1 MRFYGAVG
9 SLEPVS
15 VVDKYN
21 VVTCGRADGQPM
33 LFAHGFGCDQHMWRY
48 LTPTFENDYRVVLF
62 DYVGAGDSDLS
73 AYDPEQYSSLDAYA
87 ADVLEICDELG
98 LIDVIFVGHSVS
110 CMIGALAGIEDPA
123 RFSKLIMVG
132 PSPRY
137 IDDDVYKGG
146 FAEADIAD
154 LLDSL
159 ESNYL
164 GWSGAMAPAIMGNP
178 DRPELGAELT
188 ASFCRTDP
196 AIARQFAEVTFRS
209 DNRADLG
216 RVEIPTLI
224 LQCDDD
230 IIAPISVGQFVHH
243 AVPNSDL
250 VLLKAT
256 GHCPHLSA
264 PDQTIAAIVDFLQT

>member
-1 MRFYGAVG
+1 
-9 SLEPVS
+9 
-15 VVDKYN
+15 
-21 VVTCGRADGQPM
+21 
-33 LFAHGFGCDQHMWRY
+33 
-48 LTPTFENDYRVVLF
+48 
-62 DYVGAGDSDLS
+62 
-73 AYDPEQYSSLDAYA
+73 
-87 ADVLEICDELG
+87 
-98 LIDVIFVGHSVS
+98 
-110 CMIGALAGIEDPA
+110 
-123 RFSKLIMVG
+123 
-132 PSPRY
+132 
-137 IDDDVYKGG
+137 
-146 FAEADIAD
+146 
-154 LLDSL
+154 
-159 ESNYL
+159 
-164 GWSGAMAPAIMGNP
+164 MAPAIMGNP

-264 PDQTIAAIVDFLQT
+264 PDQTIPQS